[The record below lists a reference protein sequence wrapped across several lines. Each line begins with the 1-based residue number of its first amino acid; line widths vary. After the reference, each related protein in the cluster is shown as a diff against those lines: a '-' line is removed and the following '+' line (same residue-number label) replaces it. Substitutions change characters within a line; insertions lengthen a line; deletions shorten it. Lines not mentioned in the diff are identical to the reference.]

1 MNNVTRNLKIV
12 WLAVCAAT
20 LLAGCGSLDSVDSR
34 GATTTGHVVPEP
46 PSPRPCCVN
55 PRGPDPLDDPQS
67 LLSRRSFYFD
77 YDNNRLKAESLPI
90 IEAHG
95 RYLLDNKSR
104 AIAIEGHT
112 DQRGAREYNLAL
124 GFSRA
129 EAVRQVMLTLGV
141 PDTQIE
147 TISYGEEKPQASG
160 SDEAAWQQNRRVDI
174 VYR

>member
-1 MNNVTRNLKIV
+1 MKDVTRNLGIF
-12 WLAVCAAT
+12 WLAVCGAM
-20 LLAGCGSLDSVDSR
+20 LIAGCGSYGAVDSSR
-34 GATTTGHVVPEP
+34 GATTGHVVPEP
-46 PSPRPCCVN
+46 PPPRPCCVN
-55 PRGPDPLDDPQS
+55 PRGSDPLDDPQS
-67 LLSRRSFYFD
+67 LLSKRSFYFD

-147 TISYGEEKPQASG
+147 TISYGEEKPRASG
-160 SDEAAWQQNRRVDI
+160 SDETAWQQNRRVDI